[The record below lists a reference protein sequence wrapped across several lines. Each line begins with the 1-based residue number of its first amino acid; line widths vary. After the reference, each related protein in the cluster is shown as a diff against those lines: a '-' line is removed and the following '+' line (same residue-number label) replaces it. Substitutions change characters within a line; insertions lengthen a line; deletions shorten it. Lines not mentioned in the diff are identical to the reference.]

1 MKKKIKIIKIIPIKK
16 NISNNMNNNNN
27 NKKLNFNKVV
37 INNLFSFFDLK
48 EKINLSKINKNFKNN
63 FLNLNNILNSES
75 SDFIKY
81 LSFLLKFE
89 EKSENYS
96 PFLNVFFDINFINLS
111 KFKFKSISKG
121 AIKSLIL
128 FINYRYEK
136 TKNKNF
142 FLTIFSNEDFNL
154 NKEIILNL
162 NNFKQLKFTLRLN
175 NNFNIENSIELF
187 KKIPF
192 VKFVNDD
199 RKKSLEIYKKIQNFI
214 IKNEIEAFHY
224 KIFVQK
230 NENLINYFN
239 KYKNHLFC
247 LSNEKDFDLIEN
259 NIESIFKYENNL
271 HSILIKNPKLKLKI
285 IKFSFA
291 HENFNENFDNLNLEF
306 IENFGGF
313 LINENEIDFII
324 EKMNKM
330 KNLRKLNN
338 IQFGIEDDSK
348 ILLKFLEKNKINFE
362 CFSLWFSR
370 ISNEKNG
377 IEKLL
382 NFFPNL
388 RKFYENSDCSG
399 IYDSSVTINNCF
411 NVGMNKNL
419 FEKNNLNAILK
430 LIKNYLN
437 HQKIGKKFIKFDAIY
452 DSNFI
457 PLLIKNA
464 FENNEKN
471 VINSIHSINFIVG
484 GPIVNEIKE
493 IEKLIYFDFNNEQEC
508 IFNSLKNVKKVH
520 LIKISELKYLN
531 ENFNLIKQFNPDFI
545 FFNEDFNDDVN
556 KKFEEIQC
564 LKYVFVNEENY
575 EKWKNKMFKFEIFPA
590 NVLTDYLE

>member
-1 MKKKIKIIKIIPIKK
+1 MKKNLNIKIKIIPKK
-16 NISNNMNNNNN
+16 KYLNMNNNNN
-27 NKKLNFNKVV
+27 NKIIINKVA
-37 INNLFSFFDLK
+37 INNLFSFFELK
-48 EKINLSKINKNFKNN
+48 DQIKLTQINKNFRNN
-63 FLNLNNILNSES
+63 FLNLNNISNSES
-75 SDFIKY
+75 SDFIKF

-96 PFLNVFFDINFINLS
+96 PFLNVFFDINFINLC
-111 KFKFKSISKG
+111 KYKLKSISNGTK
-121 AIKSLIL
+121 KSLIK

-136 TKNKNF
+136 TKNNNF
-142 FLTIFSNEDFNL
+142 YLNIFSNEDFNL
-154 NKEIILNL
+154 NKEIIFNL

-175 NNFNIENSIELF
+175 NNFNIENSIVLF
-187 KKIPF
+187 KEIPF

-199 RKKSLEIYKKIQNFI
+199 RKNSLEIYKKIQNFI
-214 IKNEIEAFHY
+214 FNNEIEAFHY
-224 KIFVQK
+224 KIFTTK
-230 NENLINYFN
+230 NENLISYFN

-247 LSNEKDFDLIEN
+247 LSNEKDFNLIEN
-259 NIESIFKYENNL
+259 NIESIFKYENNS
-271 HSILIKNPKLKLKI
+271 HSILIKNPKLKLKT

-291 HENFNENFDNLNLEF
+291 SENFNENFDNLNLEF

-330 KNLRKLNN
+330 KNLKKLNN
-338 IQFGIEDDSK
+338 VQFGDEDDSK
-348 ILLKFLEKNKINFE
+348 LLLNFLDKNKIKFE

-370 ISNEKNG
+370 ISCEKNG

-411 NVGMNKNL
+411 NCGMNKNL
-419 FEKNNLNAILK
+419 FEKNNLNAIIK

-437 HQKIGKKFIKFDAIY
+437 HQKIGKKFIKFDAFY
-452 DSNFI
+452 DTNFI
-457 PLLIKNA
+457 PLLIKNMY
-464 FENNEKN
+464 ENNEKN

-508 IFNSLKNVKKVH
+508 IFNSLKNVNKVH

-531 ENFNLIKQFNPDFI
+531 ENFELIKQFNPDFI
-545 FFNEDFNDDVN
+545 YFNEFNDDVI
-556 KKFEEIQC
+556 KKIEEIEC
-564 LKYVFVNEENY
+564 LKYVFVNDENY
-575 EKWKNKMFKFEIFPA
+575 EKNKNKIFKFEIFPA
-590 NVLTDYLE
+590 NVLINFLE